1 MNAALLAQTW
11 RWQLL
16 RFAILAVIAA
26 GWGWL
31 IVFVY
36 TTFSPLVREML
47 ETNPM
52 FEQLSQFGS
61 GNFFSLPGALT
72 LGFQHPFLIA
82 IIGVIAAGSSA
93 TAIAGERQRGT
104 LEVLL
109 ARPISRRAVYLS
121 MLVALVALVAL
132 LVLALLIGMVLGL
145 AVHGLAGEVDLA
157 GMPLVFA
164 NGALLWGAFATFG
177 LGASVS
183 FDRVGPALGLSIGFL
198 VLNYFVEILGSLWTD
213 VQWSQEYS
221 LFHHFQ
227 PQELL
232 TGSTDPID
240 FVIVGLAFL
249 LPIVYAL
256 VVFPRRDLAAPS

>member
-1 MNAALLAQTW
+1 MNATLVIQTW

-16 RFAILAVIAA
+16 RFVILMLIAA

-31 IVFVY
+31 IVFIY

-52 FEQLSQFGS
+52 FEQLSRFGS
-61 GNFFSLPGALT
+61 GDFFSVPGALT
-72 LGFQHPFLIA
+72 LGVQHPFLIA

-93 TAIAGERQRGT
+93 AAIAGERQRGT

-121 MLVALVALVAL
+121 VLVALASLVAL
-132 LVLALLIGMVLGL
+132 LVFALLVGMVLGL
-145 AVHGLAGEVDLA
+145 AVHGLTSDVDLTA
-157 GMPLVFA
+157 MPLVFA

-177 LGASVS
+177 LAASIS
-183 FDRVGPALGLSIGFL
+183 FDREGPALGLSIGFL
-198 VLNYFVEILGSLWTD
+198 VLNYFIEILGSLWSEVD
-213 VQWSQEYS
+213 WSQEYS

-227 PQELL
+227 PQEIL
-232 TGSTDPID
+232 TGATDPMD
-240 FVIVGLAFL
+240 FLIVGIAFL
-249 LPIVYAL
+249 LPIAYAL
-256 VVFPRRDLAAPS
+256 IVFPRRDLAAPS

>member
-1 MNAALLAQTW
+1 MNRALLAQTW

-16 RFAILAVIAA
+16 RFAILAVVAV

-31 IVFVY
+31 IVFIY
-36 TTFSPLVREML
+36 TTFSPLLREML

-61 GNFFSLPGALT
+61 GNFFSVPGALT

-82 IIGVIAAGSSA
+82 IIGAIAAGSSA
-93 TAIAGERQRGT
+93 TAIAGERQGGT

-109 ARPISRRAVYLS
+109 ARPLSRRGVYLS
-121 MLVALVALVAL
+121 ILVALVALVAL
-132 LVLALLIGMVLGL
+132 LVLALLIGMVVGL
-145 AVHGLAGEVDLA
+145 TVHDLAGEVDLG
-157 GMPLVFA
+157 GMPLVLA

-177 LGASVS
+177 LAASVS

-198 VLNYFVEILGSLWTD
+198 VVNYFVEILGSLWTD
-213 VQWSQEYS
+213 VAWSQEYS

-232 TGSTDPID
+232 TGAADPLD

-249 LPIVYAL
+249 LPIAYAL
-256 VVFPRRDLAAPS
+256 IVFPRRDLAAPS

>member
-1 MNAALLAQTW
+1 MNGTLLAQTW
-11 RWQLL
+11 RWLL
-16 RFAILAVIAA
+16 VRFAILAVVAA

-31 IVFVY
+31 IVFIY
-36 TTFSPLVREML
+36 TTFSPLLREML

-52 FEQLSQFGS
+52 VEQLSQFGS
-61 GNFFSLPGALT
+61 GNFFSVPGALT
-72 LGFQHPFLIA
+72 LGFQHPFLIT

-109 ARPISRRAVYLS
+109 ARPLSRRALYLS
-121 MLVALVALVAL
+121 ILVALVVLVVL
-132 LVLALLIGMVLGL
+132 LVGALLIGMVVGL
-145 AVHGLAGEVDLA
+145 AVHDLAGEVDL
-157 GMPLVFA
+157 GGLPLVLA

-177 LGASVS
+177 LAASVS
-183 FDRVGPALGLSIGFL
+183 FDRVGPALGLSIAFL

-213 VQWSQEYS
+213 VSWSQEYS

-232 TGSTDPID
+232 TGAADPLD

>member
-1 MNAALLAQTW
+1 MNRALLVQTW

-16 RFAILAVIAA
+16 RFAILAIIAA
-26 GWGWL
+26 VWGWL
-31 IVFVY
+31 IVFIY

-61 GNFFSLPGALT
+61 GNFFSVPGALT

-109 ARPISRRAVYLS
+109 ARPLSRRAVYLS
-121 MLVALVALVAL
+121 MLVSLLVLVAL
-132 LVLALLIGMVLGL
+132 LVLALIVGMVVGL
-145 AVHGLAGEVDLA
+145 IAHGLADEVELA
-157 GMPLVFA
+157 ATPLVFA

-177 LGASVS
+177 LAASAS
-183 FDRVGPALGLSIGFL
+183 FDRAGPALGLSIGFL

-213 VQWSQEYS
+213 VAWSQEYS
-221 LFHHFQ
+221 LFHHLQ
-227 PQELL
+227 PQEIL
-232 TGSTDPID
+232 TGAADPLD

-249 LPIVYAL
+249 VPIAYAL
-256 VVFPRRDLAAPS
+256 VVFPRRDIAAPS

>member
-1 MNAALLAQTW
+1 MNRALLGQTW

-16 RFAILAVIAA
+16 RFAILAVVAA

-31 IVFVY
+31 IVFIY
-36 TTFSPLVREML
+36 TTFSPLLREML

-61 GNFFSLPGALT
+61 GNFFSVPGALT

-109 ARPISRRAVYLS
+109 ARPLSRRGVYLS
-121 MLVALVALVAL
+121 ILIALVALVAL
-132 LVLALLIGMVLGL
+132 LVLALLIGMVVGL
-145 AVHGLAGEVDLA
+145 TVHDLAGEVDLG
-157 GMPLVFA
+157 GMPLVLA

-177 LGASVS
+177 LAASVS
-183 FDRVGPALGLSIGFL
+183 FDRVAPALGLSIGFL
-198 VLNYFVEILGSLWTD
+198 VVNYFVEILGSLWTD
-213 VQWSQEYS
+213 VAWSQEYS

-232 TGSTDPID
+232 TGATDPLD

-249 LPIVYAL
+249 VPIAYAL

>member
-1 MNAALLAQTW
+1 MNRTLLAQTW

-16 RFAILAVIAA
+16 RFAILALVAA
-26 GWGWL
+26 AWGWL
-31 IVFVY
+31 IVFIY
-36 TTFSPLVREML
+36 TTFSPMLRELL
-47 ETNPM
+47 ESNPT

-61 GNFFSLPGALT
+61 GNFFSVPGALT

-109 ARPISRRAVYLS
+109 ARPLSRRAVYLS
-121 MLVALVALVAL
+121 ILVALVVLVAL
-132 LVLALLIGMVLGL
+132 LVLALLIGMVAGL
-145 AVHGLAGEVDLA
+145 AVHDLASDVDLA
-157 GMPLVFA
+157 AMPLVFG

-177 LGASVS
+177 LAASVS
-183 FDRVGPALGLSIGFL
+183 FDRAGPALGLSIGFL

-213 VQWSQEYS
+213 VAWSQEYS

-227 PQELL
+227 PGELL
-232 TGSTDPID
+232 TGAADPID

-249 LPIVYAL
+249 VPIAYAL

>member
-1 MNAALLAQTW
+1 MNRTLLVQTL

-16 RFAILAVIAA
+16 RFAILALIAV

-31 IVFVY
+31 IVFIY
-36 TTFSPLVREML
+36 TTFSPLLREML
-47 ETNPM
+47 ETTPM

-61 GNFFSLPGALT
+61 GNFFSVPGALT

-109 ARPISRRAVYLS
+109 ARPLSRRRVYLS
-121 MLVALVALVAL
+121 ILGALLVLVAL
-132 LVLALLIGMVLGL
+132 LVLALLIGMVVGL
-145 AVHGLAGEVDLA
+145 TVHGLAGEVDLA
-157 GMPLVFA
+157 ASPLVLA
-164 NGALLWGAFATFG
+164 NGAMLWGAFATFG
-177 LGASVS
+177 LAASVS
-183 FDRVGPALGLSIGFL
+183 FDRAGPALGLSIGFL

-213 VQWSQEYS
+213 VGWSQEYS

-227 PQELL
+227 PEEIL
-232 TGSTDPID
+232 TGAADPLD
-240 FVIVGLAFL
+240 LVIVGLALL
-249 LPIVYAL
+249 LPVAYAL
-256 VVFPRRDLAAPS
+256 IVFPRRDLAAPS

>member
-1 MNAALLAQTW
+1 MNRALLAQTW

-16 RFAILAVIAA
+16 RFAILAVVAA

-31 IVFVY
+31 IVFIY
-36 TTFSPLVREML
+36 TTFSPLLREML

-61 GNFFSLPGALT
+61 GNFFSVPGALT

-109 ARPISRRAVYLS
+109 ARPLSRRGVYLS
-121 MLVALVALVAL
+121 ILIALVALVAL
-132 LVLALLIGMVLGL
+132 LVLALLIGMVVGL
-145 AVHGLAGEVDLA
+145 TIHELAGEIDLG
-157 GMPLVFA
+157 GMPLVLA

-177 LGASVS
+177 LAASVS
-183 FDRVGPALGLSIGFL
+183 FDRVAPALGLSIGFL
-198 VLNYFVEILGSLWTD
+198 VVNYFVEILGSLWTD
-213 VQWSQEYS
+213 VAWSQEYS

-232 TGSTDPID
+232 TGATDPLD

-249 LPIVYAL
+249 VPIAYAL

>member
-1 MNAALLAQTW
+1 MNGTLLAQTW
-11 RWQLL
+11 RWERL
-16 RFAILAVIAA
+16 RFAILAVVAA

-36 TTFSPLVREML
+36 TTFSPLLREML

-61 GNFFSLPGALT
+61 GNFFSVPGALT

-109 ARPISRRAVYLS
+109 ARPLSRRGVYLS
-121 MLVALVALVAL
+121 ILVALVVLVVL
-132 LVLALLIGMVLGL
+132 LVLALLIGMVVGL
-145 AVHGLAGEVDLA
+145 TVHDLADEVDL
-157 GMPLVFA
+157 GGLPLVLA

-177 LGASVS
+177 LAASVT
-183 FDRVGPALGLSIGFL
+183 FDRAGPALSLSIGFL
-198 VLNYFVEILGSLWTD
+198 VLNYFLEILGSLWTD
-213 VQWSQEYS
+213 VAWSQEYS

-232 TGSTDPID
+232 TGAADPLD
-240 FVIVGLAFL
+240 FVIVGLAFVV
-249 LPIVYAL
+249 PIAYAL
-256 VVFPRRDLAAPS
+256 IVFPRRDLAAPS